1 MAVTSATAVAAR
13 RMPIEVVSTE
23 NMPEKEWLEWR
34 RKGIG
39 GSEVATIMGQSPFMT
54 AKDLYRDKIGELPAV
69 EVEDNWVAKEVGHRL
84 ESLVAEIFE
93 RKTGLRVYQIKKMFA
108 HPDYPFMQAN
118 TDYLV
123 ETLDGQTG
131 ILEIKTSNLHAKE
144 KWENDTIPFNYEM
157 QGRHYMAVMDLNFC
171 WFACLFSNNENDFVM
186 RLLERDLDIEADMI
200 AEEEDFWE
208 NHVLPHIEPAYT
220 ESSDLVLESIRRH
233 YGPAVKGLPVVTLP
247 ASFKAA
253 LEEITELR
261 KKKRDLDHQSSEL
274 DEQIKTLY
282 GPIVDKMGTH
292 IEAVCIDGGNK
303 YGVSYKPRYRTGVSA
318 DSLKKLQAMNRPVY
332 DEYVTTTESRVFAV
346 KKESA

>member
-1 MAVTSATAVAAR
+1 MAAATATRVR
-13 RMPIEVVSTE
+13 HTPIEVVSTE

-34 RKGIG
+34 RKGLG
-39 GSEVATIMGQSPFMT
+39 GSEVATLMGQSPFMT
-54 AKDLYRDKIGELPAV
+54 ARDLYRDKVGILPAV
-69 EVEDNWVAKEVGHRL
+69 EKEDNWVAKEVGHRL

-93 RKTGLRVYQIKKMFA
+93 RKTGLRVYQVKKMFA

-131 ILEIKTSNLHAKE
+131 VLEIKTSNLHAKE

-157 QGRHYMAVMDLNFC
+157 QGRHYLAVMDLDFC

-200 AEEEDFWE
+200 AEEQNFWE
-208 NHVLPHIEPAYT
+208 NHVLAGIEPPYT

-233 YGPAVKGLPVVTLP
+233 YGDADKSKPAVIIPGFYET
-247 ASFKAA
+247 A
-253 LEEITELR
+253 LKEILELR
-261 KKKRDLDHQSSEL
+261 AKKQAVDRQSKEL
-274 DEQIKTLY
+274 DEQIKQLY
-282 GPIVDKMGTH
+282 APVIDKMGACC
-292 IEAVCIDGGNK
+292 EAVCLGIGDK
-303 YGVSYKPRYRTGVSA
+303 YKLSYSPRYRTGINA
-318 DSLKKLQAMNRPVY
+318 DDLKRLQTMNRLIY